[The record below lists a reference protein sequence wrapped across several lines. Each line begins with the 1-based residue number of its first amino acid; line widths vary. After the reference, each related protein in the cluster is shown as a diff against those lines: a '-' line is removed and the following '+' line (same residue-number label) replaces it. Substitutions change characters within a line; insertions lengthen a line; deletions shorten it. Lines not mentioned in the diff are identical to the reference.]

1 MTTPLPIQLA
11 EQMERFITE
20 GVWPVGEKIPP
31 EKELMKQ
38 FKTSRNTVREAIQ
51 SLIHAGLLESKRG
64 SGTTVK
70 ATSPLQVLLEHTIQ
84 KHELRDILEVR
95 YLLERFAAPLAAE
108 RRTTAQ
114 LRNIQEAYRACEQA
128 TTNEEFLQADFHFH
142 EMIVAATNNP
152 LLTELY
158 KQIAT
163 SVERSIAHLLRETTI
178 AHLHTELL
186 QAIEDG
192 DAVRAKHEVSIHY
205 ESLLSLSQKEN
216 D

>member
-1 MTTPLPIQLA
+1 MTTPLPIQIA
-11 EQMERFITE
+11 EQMEHFITE
-20 GVWPVGEKIPP
+20 GVWPIGEKIPP

-38 FKTSRNTVREAIQ
+38 FKTSRNTIREAIQ

-64 SGTTVK
+64 SGTKVK
-70 ATSPLQVLLEHTIQ
+70 ATNPLQVLLEHTIQ

-114 LRNIQEAYRACEQA
+114 LRDIQKAYQACEQA
-128 TTNEEFLQADFHFH
+128 TTNEEFLQADFYFH
-142 EMIVAATNNP
+142 ETIVKAANNP
-152 LLTELY
+152 LFTELY
-158 KQIAT
+158 QHIAT
-163 SVERSIAHLLRETTI
+163 SVERSIAHLLKETNI
-178 AHLHTELL
+178 AHLHTALL

-192 DAVRAKHEVSIHY
+192 DAMRAKREVSIHY
-205 ESLLSLSQKEN
+205 ESLPALSQKEN